1 MKAGKHPHNWRNK
14 TMNND
19 NYKFILADDHKGNK
33 VLAVIKGEL
42 STELVSHAK
51 AITDTRFIKNAQQL
65 QKIINS
71 SSITKKGGKD

>member
-1 MKAGKHPHNWRNK
+1 MK
-14 TMNND
+14 ND

-51 AITDTRFIKNAQQL
+51 AITDTRFNVVANQL
-65 QKIINS
+65 KKIIDS
-71 SSITKKGGKD
+71 ASVIEKDGEQSCN

>member
-1 MKAGKHPHNWRNK
+1 
-14 TMNND
+14 MNND

-51 AITDTRFIKNAQQL
+51 AITGTRFNVVADQL
-65 QKIINS
+65 KKIIDS
-71 SSITKKGGKD
+71 ASVIEKDGEQSCN

>member
-1 MKAGKHPHNWRNK
+1 MK
-14 TMNND
+14 ND

-51 AITDTRFIKNAQQL
+51 AITDTRFNIVADQL
-65 QKIINS
+65 KKIIDS
-71 SSITKKGGKD
+71 ASIIEKDGEQSCN